1 MDMSKRDEQKSVA
14 NHDDD
19 DDISFFAENNTLFFL
34 NLLGFEK
41 EAQQIADCAATL
53 GSQAVWRVTFPEAC
67 EPVIPRMTYERRTD
81 ALVTNGEERTKTTYR
96 LPARSTIAALQPD
109 FKRINDDHEN
119 VTKGRSVARLVVT
132 PISGIC
138 MAAVLEANT
147 NIPANIIRSVRGRTS
162 RARPRQ

>member
-1 MDMSKRDEQKSVA
+1 MITAERAVA
-14 NHDDD
+14 GALGVVTAVGVYFG
-19 DDISFFAENNTLFFL
+19 IGFAADQSESLQEKH
-34 NLLGFEK
+34 EK